1 LIDGQGD
8 LRAHLR
14 GLEER
19 LFDQMVRNS
28 RASLEALLS
37 PEFREIGSSGRLN
50 AFEEIVAAL
59 LAEPAD
65 RTSRTLTDFEI
76 RPLAADVA
84 LVTYRSSRVVPDS
97 PPVNSL
103 RSSIWR
109 QEADGSWRMV
119 FHQGTPAR

>member
-37 PEFREIGSSGRLN
+37 PEFREIGSSGRLH
-50 AFEEIVAAL
+50 A
-59 LAEPAD
+59 
-65 RTSRTLTDFEI
+65 
-76 RPLAADVA
+76 
-84 LVTYRSSRVVPDS
+84 
-97 PPVNSL
+97 
-103 RSSIWR
+103 
-109 QEADGSWRMV
+109 
-119 FHQGTPAR
+119 